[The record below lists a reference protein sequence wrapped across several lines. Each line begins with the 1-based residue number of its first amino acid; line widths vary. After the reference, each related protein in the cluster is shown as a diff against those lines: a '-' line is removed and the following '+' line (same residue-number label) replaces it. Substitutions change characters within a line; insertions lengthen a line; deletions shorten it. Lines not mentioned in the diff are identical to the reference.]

1 MKKLKRKQL
10 PLYALAGFGPNLI
23 NTIITIYLV
32 DALQKTGFVVD
43 SEYWTFANKTI
54 IAVVLFLS
62 LIHI

>member
-32 DALQKTGFVVD
+32 DALQKTGF
-43 SEYWTFANKTI
+43 A
-54 IAVVLFLS
+54 
-62 LIHI
+62 